1 MSKRECVGEGL
12 ESVTATKRAIDLAL
26 GIVLALVALPV
37 VMLMAF
43 CLFVVFRQSPF
54 FTQERIGYQGRRLR
68 FPKLRTL
75 PRSSPAYAL
84 KTELSLD
91 DLPRSAKLFRNLH
104 IDELPQLVLV
114 ITGALSLVGPRPKM
128 PDDVEP
134 CGEEYGRA
142 RVTVPQGCTG
152 LWQIS
157 VDKGGIPDRTP
168 DYDLFYV
175 AHRSNRFDMWIL
187 WQTLLHGLHLG
198 KLVTLDDVPRWVCA
212 GATTCTAHWH
222 ADEVAVT
229 RAPTRTRSL
238 QPATPATAA
247 ISADTP

>member
-1 MSKRECVGEGL
+1 M
-12 ESVTATKRAIDLAL
+12 TATKRAIDLAL
-26 GIVLALVALPV
+26 GIVLAVVALPV
-37 VMLMAF
+37 VMVMAF

-54 FTQERIGYQGRRLR
+54 FMQERIGYEGKRLR

-84 KTELSLD
+84 KTELSFD

-104 IDELPQLVLV
+104 IDELPQLLLV

-134 CGEEYGRA
+134 CGAEYGRT

-168 DYDLFYV
+168 EYDLFYV
-175 AHRSNRFDMWIL
+175 AHRSNRFDLWIL

-198 KLVTLDDVPRWVCA
+198 KLVTLDDVPNWVCA
-212 GATTCTAHWH
+212 GAGRCDARWH
-222 ADEVAVT
+222 SDDVAVT
-229 RAPTRTRSL
+229 TRPAAWTRPRPAAPA
-238 QPATPATAA
+238 PAA
-247 ISADTP
+247 ISAKTP